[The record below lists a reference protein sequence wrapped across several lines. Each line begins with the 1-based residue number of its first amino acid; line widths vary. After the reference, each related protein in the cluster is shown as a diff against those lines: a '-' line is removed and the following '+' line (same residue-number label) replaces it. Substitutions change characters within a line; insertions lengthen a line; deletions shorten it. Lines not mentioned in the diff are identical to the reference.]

1 MASVTSLTASV
12 HQRLATALSAT
23 LPTADAD
30 PLLRRSDR
38 ADYQANGILALAKKA
53 KANPRELATQVVA
66 RVESG
71 ELIGEI
77 EVSGPG
83 FLNITLTDRAITQNL
98 AARYADDTGRLGVP
112 TAERPGTTVIDYAQP
127 NVAKEMHVGH
137 LRSAVIGDA
146 VVQILEFTGE
156 NVVRRHHIGDWGTQ
170 FGMLI
175 QYLDEH
181 PHELDHKDAR
191 VSGEEAMSNLDRLYK
206 AARKLFDSDEEFKT
220 RARRRVVD
228 LQAGD
233 PHTLATWQK
242 FVDESKIY
250 FFSVFEK
257 LDMEVRDADIVGESG
272 YNDMLDETCRLL
284 EESGVAVRSE
294 GALCVFFDDVKGP
307 DGNPVPLIVKK
318 SDGGYGYAAT
328 DLSAI
333 RDRVFHLK
341 ANSLLYVVDARQSLH
356 FKMVFETARRA
367 GWLNDDDVKAFQ
379 LAFGTVLGK
388 DGKPFKTRE
397 GETIRLVDLLDEAID
412 RATAVVREKAEK
424 VGLTE
429 EEIVENGRYVGIG
442 AVKYADLS
450 TSAVRDYKFDLD
462 QMVSLN
468 GDTSVYLQYAYARI
482 QSILR
487 KAGEA
492 GPAAHPELELAPA
505 ERALGLH
512 LDQFGEAVAE
522 VAESYEP
529 HKLAAYLFRLATL
542 LTSFYDQCP
551 VLKAESPA
559 QVENRL
565 FLVDLTARTL
575 HRGMALLATRTPS
588 PHAPPPGYRPPAAG
602 RVALRHPRPG
612 RCRCLPLQSLAWRPF
627 PIRCPSWRPTRAGVC
642 SGLNSRFRR
651 GG

>member
-1 MASVTSLTASV
+1 MASVTSLSDSV
-12 HQRLATALSAT
+12 QQRLAAALSAA
-23 LPTADAD
+23 LPEAGSAD

-38 ADYQANGILALAKKA
+38 ADFQANGILALAKKA

-66 RVESG
+66 QVESG
-71 ELIGEI
+71 DVIREI

-83 FLNITLTDRAITQNL
+83 FLNITLSDGAIVRNL
-98 AARYADDTGRLGVP
+98 AARYADPARLGVP
-112 TAERPGTTVIDYAQP
+112 LAEHPGTTVIDYAQP

-146 VVQILEFTGE
+146 VVQLLEFTGE
-156 NVVRRHHIGDWGTQ
+156 SVVRRHHIGDWGTQ

-181 PHELDHKDAR
+181 PHELDHKDTQ

-220 RARRRVVD
+220 RARLRVVD

-233 PHTLATWQK
+233 PHTLAVWQK

-257 LDMEVRDADIVGESG
+257 LDMEIRDADIVGESG
-272 YNDMLDETCRLL
+272 YNDMLAETCRLL

-307 DGNPVPLIVKK
+307 DGNPVPLIVQK

-333 RDRVFHLK
+333 RDRVFNLK
-341 ANSLLYVVDARQSLH
+341 ANTLVYVVDARQSLH

-367 GWLNDDDVKAFQ
+367 GWLGDDVTAHQ

-397 GETIRLVDLLDEAID
+397 GETVKLVDLLDEAVE
-412 RATAVVREKAEK
+412 RATAVVREKDVQQQLSEQEIAERGTQ
-424 VGLTE
+424 VG
-429 EEIVENGRYVGIG
+429 VG

-450 TSAVRDYKFDLD
+450 TSANRDYKFDLD

-487 KAGEA
+487 KAGELR
-492 GPAAHPELELAPA
+492 PSAHPELELAEA

-512 LDQFGEAVAE
+512 ADAFAETVADAARE
-522 VAESYEP
+522 YAP
-529 HKLAAYLFRLATL
+529 HKLAAYLYQLASLYT
-542 LTSFYDQCP
+542 TFYDKCP
-551 VLKAESPA
+551 VLKAETPE

-565 FLVDLTARTL
+565 FLCDVTARTL
-575 HRGMALLATRTPS
+575 HRGMALLGVRTPE
-588 PHAPPPGYRPPAAG
+588 R
-602 RVALRHPRPG
+602 L
-612 RCRCLPLQSLAWRPF
+612 
-627 PIRCPSWRPTRAGVC
+627 
-642 SGLNSRFRR
+642 
-651 GG
+651 

>member
-83 FLNITLTDRAITQNL
+83 FLNITLTDAAITQNL

-284 EESGVAVRSE
+284 EESGVAERSE
-294 GALCVFFDDVKGP
+294 GALCVFFDDILGP
-307 DGNPVPLIVKK
+307 DGNRVPLIVKK

-429 EEIVENGRYVGIG
+429 DEIVENGRYVGIG

-512 LDQFGEAVAE
+512 LDQFGETVAE

-529 HKLAAYLFRLATL
+529 HKLAAYLFKLATL

-575 HRGMALLATRTPS
+575 HRGMALLGIRTPDK
-588 PHAPPPGYRPPAAG
+588 
-602 RVALRHPRPG
+602 L
-612 RCRCLPLQSLAWRPF
+612 
-627 PIRCPSWRPTRAGVC
+627 
-642 SGLNSRFRR
+642 
-651 GG
+651 

>member
-1 MASVTSLTASV
+1 MASVTSLTDLVNQQLAS
-12 HQRLATALSAT
+12 AISASR
-23 LPTADAD
+23 PEASAD

-38 ADYQANGILALAKKA
+38 ADYQANGILALAKKV
-53 KANPRELATQVVA
+53 KANPRELAAEVVA
-66 RVESG
+66 HIATG
-71 ELIGEI
+71 DELIKGV

-83 FLNITLTDRAITQNL
+83 FLNITIADRAITANL
-98 AARYADDTGRLGVP
+98 AARYADAERLGVP
-112 TAERPGTTVIDYAQP
+112 VAEHPGTTVIDYAQP

-137 LRSAVIGDA
+137 LRSAVIGDS
-146 VVQILEFTGE
+146 VVQLLEFTGE

-175 QYLDEH
+175 QYLEEH
-181 PHELDHKDAR
+181 PHELDHKSAAAASGAADSGDAR
-191 VSGEEAMSNLDRLYK
+191 AGEEAMSNLDRLYK
-206 AARKLFDSDEEFKT
+206 AARGVFDSDEEFKT

-233 PHTLATWQK
+233 PQTLATWQR

-257 LDMEVRDADIVGESG
+257 LDMEVRDSDIVGESG
-272 YNDMLDETCRLL
+272 YNDMLAETCRLL

-294 GALCVFFDDVKGP
+294 GALCIFFDDILGP
-307 DGNPVPLIVKK
+307 DGKQVPLIVQK

-341 ANSLLYVVDARQSLH
+341 ADTLLYVVDARQSLH

-367 GWLNDDDVKAFQ
+367 GWLGDGVTATQ

-388 DGKPFKTRE
+388 DGKPFKTRA
-397 GETIRLVDLLDEAID
+397 GETVKLVDLLDEAIE
-412 RATAVVREKAEK
+412 RASAVVREKAQD
-424 VGLTE
+424 LSE
-429 EEIVENGRYVGIG
+429 EEIAERGTQVGVG

-450 TSAVRDYKFDLD
+450 TSANRDYKFDLD

-487 KAGEA
+487 KAPDGVR
-492 GPAAHPELELAPA
+492 PSAHPESALHEA

-512 LDQFGEAVAE
+512 LDAFAETVADAARE
-522 VAESYEP
+522 YAP
-529 HKLAAYLFRLATL
+529 HKLAAYLYQLASL
-542 LTSFYDQCP
+542 YTSFYDKCP
-551 VLKAESPA
+551 VLKAESPE
-559 QVENRL
+559 QVANRL
-565 FLVDLTARTL
+565 FLCDITARTL
-575 HRGMALLATRTPS
+575 HRGMALLGIRTPE
-588 PHAPPPGYRPPAAG
+588 R
-602 RVALRHPRPG
+602 L
-612 RCRCLPLQSLAWRPF
+612 
-627 PIRCPSWRPTRAGVC
+627 
-642 SGLNSRFRR
+642 
-651 GG
+651 

>member
-12 HQRLATALSAT
+12 HQRLASALSAA
-23 LPTADAD
+23 LPEAVDAD

-38 ADYQANGILALAKKA
+38 ADFQANGILALAKKA
-53 KANPRELATQVVA
+53 KANPRELATQVVSQ
-66 RVESG
+66 VVTG
-71 ELIGEI
+71 DVIKDI

-83 FLNITLTDRAITQNL
+83 FLNVTITDRAITENL
-98 AARYADDTGRLGVP
+98 AARYADTDRLGVP
-112 TAERPGTTVIDYAQP
+112 HADAPGTTVIDYAQP

-146 VVQILEFTGE
+146 VVQLLEFTGE
-156 NVVRRHHIGDWGTQ
+156 TVVRRHHIGDWGTQ

-181 PHELDHKDAR
+181 PHELDHKESQ

-206 AARKLFDSDEEFKT
+206 AARKLFDADEEFKT

-257 LDMEVRDADIVGESG
+257 LDMEIRDPDIVGESG
-272 YNDMLDETCRLL
+272 YNDMLAETCRLL

-294 GALCVFFDDVKGP
+294 GALCVFFDDIKGP
-307 DGNPVPLIVKK
+307 DGNRVPLIVQK

-333 RDRVFHLK
+333 RDRVFNLK
-341 ANSLLYVVDARQSLH
+341 ANTLLYVVDARQSLH

-367 GWLNDDDVKAFQ
+367 GWINGDVTAHQ

-397 GETIRLVDLLDEAID
+397 GETVKLVDLLDEAVE
-412 RATAVVREKAEK
+412 RATTVVREKAEK
-424 VGLTE
+424 VGLAE
-429 EEIVENGRYVGIG
+429 REIEENGRYVGIG

-487 KAGEA
+487 RSGEA
-492 GPAAHPELELAPA
+492 RPVAHPELELAPA

-512 LDQFGEAVAE
+512 LDQFGETVLE
-522 VAESYEP
+522 VAASYEP
-529 HKLAAYLFRLATL
+529 HKLAAYLYQLASH
-542 LTSFYDQCP
+542 LTTFYDQCQ
-551 VLKAESPA
+551 VLSADNPAEV
-559 QVENRL
+559 VENRL

-575 HRGMALLATRTPS
+575 HQGMALLGIRTPEK
-588 PHAPPPGYRPPAAG
+588 
-602 RVALRHPRPG
+602 L
-612 RCRCLPLQSLAWRPF
+612 
-627 PIRCPSWRPTRAGVC
+627 
-642 SGLNSRFRR
+642 
-651 GG
+651 

>member
-1 MASVTSLTASV
+1 MASVTSLSDSVQQHLAS
-12 HQRLATALSAT
+12 ALSAT
-23 LPTADAD
+23 LPEAAGAD

-38 ADYQANGILALAKKA
+38 ADFQANGILALAKKA
-53 KANPRELATQVVA
+53 KANPRELAAEVVG
-66 RVESG
+66 RVVTG
-71 ELIGEI
+71 DVIRDV

-83 FLNITLTDRAITQNL
+83 FLNITIADEAITRNL
-98 AARYADDTGRLGVP
+98 AARYADETGRLGVP
-112 TAERPGTTVIDYAQP
+112 TAADPGTTVIDYAQP

-137 LRSAVIGDA
+137 LRSAVIGDSVA
-146 VVQILEFTGE
+146 QLLEFTGE

-181 PHELDHKDAR
+181 PHELDHKAAE
-191 VSGEEAMSNLDRLYK
+191 VTGEEAMSNLDRLYK

-233 PHTLATWQK
+233 PHTLGIWQR

-257 LDMEVRDADIVGESG
+257 LDMEIRDADIVGESG
-272 YNDMLDETCRLL
+272 YNDMLAETCRLL

-294 GALCVFFDDVKGP
+294 GALCVFFDDIKGP
-307 DGNPVPLIVKK
+307 DGNPVPLIVQK

-341 ANSLLYVVDARQSLH
+341 ADTLLYVVDARQALH
-356 FKMVFETARRA
+356 FRMVFETARRA
-367 GWLNDDDVKAFQ
+367 GWLGEDVTAVQ

-388 DGKPFKTRE
+388 DGKPFKTRA
-397 GETIRLVDLLDEAID
+397 GETVRLVDLLDEAIE
-412 RATAVVREKAEK
+412 RASAVVREKAQDLSEAEIAERGTQ
-424 VGLTE
+424 VG
-429 EEIVENGRYVGIG
+429 VG

-450 TSAVRDYKFDLD
+450 TSANRDYKFDLD

-482 QSILR
+482 RSILR
-487 KAGEA
+487 KAGEVR
-492 GPAAHPELELAPA
+492 PAARPELALADA

-512 LDQFGEAVAE
+512 LDSFAETVREAAAE
-522 VAESYEP
+522 YAP
-529 HKLAAYLFRLATL
+529 HKLAAYLYQLASL
-542 LTSFYDQCP
+542 YTSFYDKCP
-551 VLKAESPA
+551 VLRAETPQ

-565 FLVDLTARTL
+565 FLCDVTARTL
-575 HRGMALLATRTPS
+575 HRGMALLGIRTPEK
-588 PHAPPPGYRPPAAG
+588 
-602 RVALRHPRPG
+602 L
-612 RCRCLPLQSLAWRPF
+612 
-627 PIRCPSWRPTRAGVC
+627 
-642 SGLNSRFRR
+642 
-651 GG
+651 

>member
-1 MASVTSLTASV
+1 MASVTSLSDNVQQHLAS
-12 HQRLATALSAT
+12 ALTAT
-23 LPTADAD
+23 LPEAAGAD

-38 ADYQANGILALAKKA
+38 ADFQANGILALAKKA
-53 KANPRELATQVVA
+53 KANPRELAAQVVG
-66 RVESG
+66 RVVTG
-71 ELIGEI
+71 DVIQDV

-83 FLNITLTDRAITQNL
+83 FLNITVSDKAITENL

-112 TAERPGTTVIDYAQP
+112 TAAHPGTTVIDYAQP

-137 LRSAVIGDA
+137 LRSAVIGDS
-146 VVQILEFTGE
+146 VVQLLEFTGE

-181 PHELDHKDAR
+181 PHELDHKAGE
-191 VSGEEAMSNLDRLYK
+191 VTGEEAMSNLDRLYK

-233 PHTLATWQK
+233 PHTLAMWQK

-257 LDMEVRDADIVGESG
+257 LDMEIRDADIVGESG
-272 YNDMLDETCRLL
+272 YNDMLAETCRLL

-294 GALCVFFDDVKGP
+294 GALCVFFDDIKGP
-307 DGNPVPLIVKK
+307 DGNPVPLIVQK

-333 RDRVFHLK
+333 RDRVFNLK
-341 ANSLLYVVDARQSLH
+341 ANTLLYVVDARQALH
-356 FKMVFETARRA
+356 FRMVFETARRA
-367 GWLNDDDVKAFQ
+367 GWLGDDVTAVQ

-388 DGKPFKTRE
+388 DGKPFKTRA
-397 GETIRLVDLLDEAID
+397 GETIRLVDLLDEAIE
-412 RATAVVREKAEK
+412 RASAVVREKAQD
-424 VGLTE
+424 LSE
-429 EEIVENGRYVGIG
+429 EEIAERGTQVGIG

-450 TSAVRDYKFDLD
+450 TSANRDYKFDLD

-487 KAGEA
+487 KAGEVR
-492 GPAAHPELELAPA
+492 PAAHPELSLADA

-512 LDQFGEAVAE
+512 LDSFAETVREAAAE
-522 VAESYEP
+522 YAP
-529 HKLAAYLFRLATL
+529 HKLAAYLYQLASLFT
-542 LTSFYDQCP
+542 TFYDKCP
-551 VLKAESPA
+551 VLRAETPE
-559 QVENRL
+559 QVQNRL
-565 FLVDLTARTL
+565 FLSDLTARTL
-575 HRGMALLATRTPS
+575 HQGMTLMGIRTPEK
-588 PHAPPPGYRPPAAG
+588 
-602 RVALRHPRPG
+602 L
-612 RCRCLPLQSLAWRPF
+612 
-627 PIRCPSWRPTRAGVC
+627 
-642 SGLNSRFRR
+642 
-651 GG
+651 

>member
-1 MASVTSLTASV
+1 MASVTSLSDSVQQHLAS
-12 HQRLATALSAT
+12 ALSAT
-23 LPTADAD
+23 LPEAADAD

-38 ADYQANGILALAKKA
+38 ADFQANGILALAKKA

-66 RVESG
+66 QVTTGSV
-71 ELIGEI
+71 IKDI

-83 FLNITLTDRAITQNL
+83 FLNITVSDRAITENL
-98 AARYADDTGRLGVP
+98 AARYADEAGRLGVP
-112 TAERPGTTVIDYAQP
+112 FSADPGTTVIDYAQP

-137 LRSAVIGDA
+137 LRSAVIGDS
-146 VVQILEFTGE
+146 VVQLLEFTGE
-156 NVVRRHHIGDWGTQ
+156 TVIRRHHIGDWGTQ

-181 PHELDHKDAR
+181 PHELDHKRSAKDTAA
-191 VSGEEAMSNLDRLYK
+191 SGEEAMSNLDRLYK
-206 AARKLFDSDEEFKT
+206 AARGLFDSDEEFKT

-233 PHTLATWQK
+233 PRTLAIWQK

-257 LDMEVRDADIVGESG
+257 LDMEIRDADIVGESG
-272 YNDMLDETCRLL
+272 YNDMLAETCRLL

-294 GALCVFFDDVKGP
+294 GALCVFFDDIKGP
-307 DGNPVPLIVKK
+307 DGNPVPLIVQK

-333 RDRVFHLK
+333 RDRVFNLK
-341 ANSLLYVVDARQSLH
+341 ANTLLYVVDARQALH
-356 FKMVFETARRA
+356 FRMVFETARRA
-367 GWLNDDDVKAFQ
+367 GWLNDDVTAYQ

-388 DGKPFKTRE
+388 DGKPFKTRA
-397 GETIRLVDLLDEAID
+397 GETVRLVDLLDEAVD
-412 RATAVVREKAEK
+412 RASAVVREKAQD
-424 VGLTE
+424 LSE
-429 EEIVENGRYVGIG
+429 EEIAERGAQVGIG

-450 TSAVRDYKFDLD
+450 TSANRDYKFDLD

-487 KAGEA
+487 KAGDTR
-492 GPAAHPELELAPA
+492 PAAHPELDLADA

-512 LDQFGEAVAE
+512 ADAFAETVAE
-522 VAESYEP
+522 AAKDFAP
-529 HKLAAYLFRLATL
+529 HKLTAYLYQLASLYT
-542 LTSFYDQCP
+542 TFYDKCP
-551 VLKAESPA
+551 VLKAETPA

-565 FLVDLTARTL
+565 FLCDVTARTL
-575 HRGMALLATRTPS
+575 HQGMSLLGIRTPEK
-588 PHAPPPGYRPPAAG
+588 
-602 RVALRHPRPG
+602 L
-612 RCRCLPLQSLAWRPF
+612 
-627 PIRCPSWRPTRAGVC
+627 
-642 SGLNSRFRR
+642 
-651 GG
+651 

>member
-1 MASVTSLTASV
+1 MAPVTSLTASV
-12 HQRLATALSAT
+12 HQRLATALSAA
-23 LPTADAD
+23 LPEADAD

-38 ADYQANGILALAKKA
+38 ADFQANGILALAKKA
-53 KANPRELATQVVA
+53 KANPRELAAQVVA

-71 ELIGEI
+71 DVIKDI

-83 FLNITLTDRAITQNL
+83 FLNITITDKAITENL
-98 AARYADDTGRLGVP
+98 AARYADTDGRLGVP
-112 TAERPGTTVIDYAQP
+112 YAEHPGTTVIDYAQP

-181 PHELDHKDAR
+181 PHELDHKEGEDLQQ
-191 VSGEEAMSNLDRLYK
+191 SGEQAMSNLDRLYK
-206 AARKLFDSDEEFKT
+206 AARRLFDSDDEFKT

-233 PHTLATWQK
+233 PRTLATWQK

-257 LDMEVRDADIVGESG
+257 LDMEVRDPDIVGESG

-294 GALCVFFDDVKGP
+294 GALCVFFEDVKGP
-307 DGNPVPLIVKK
+307 DGKPVPLIVQK

-333 RDRVFHLK
+333 RDRVFNLK
-341 ANSLLYVVDARQSLH
+341 SNTLLYVVDARQSLH

-367 GWLNDDDVKAFQ
+367 GWLNDDVKALQ

-397 GETIRLVDLLDEAID
+397 GETVRLVDLLDEAID

-424 VGLTE
+424 VGLSE
-429 EEIVENGRYVGIG
+429 REIVENGQYVGVG

-492 GPAAHPELELAPA
+492 NPAAHPELGLAPA

-512 LDQFGEAVAE
+512 LDQFGETLAE
-522 VAESYEP
+522 VAAAYEP
-529 HKLAAYLFRLATL
+529 HKLAAYLYKLATL
-542 LTSFYDQCP
+542 LTAFYDQCQ
-551 VLKAESPA
+551 VLSADNAPEV
-559 QVENRL
+559 VENRL

-575 HRGMALLATRTPS
+575 HQGMALLGIRTPE
-588 PHAPPPGYRPPAAG
+588 R
-602 RVALRHPRPG
+602 L
-612 RCRCLPLQSLAWRPF
+612 
-627 PIRCPSWRPTRAGVC
+627 
-642 SGLNSRFRR
+642 
-651 GG
+651 

>member
-1 MASVTSLTASV
+1 MASVTSLSDSVQQHLAS
-12 HQRLATALSAT
+12 ALSAT
-23 LPTADAD
+23 LPEAAGAD

-38 ADYQANGILALAKKA
+38 ADFQANGILALAKKA
-53 KANPRELATQVVA
+53 KANPRELATQVVSQVVA
-66 RVESG
+66 GDV
-71 ELIGEI
+71 IKDV

-83 FLNITLTDRAITQNL
+83 FLNITIADRAITENL
-98 AARYADDTGRLGVP
+98 AARYADETGRLGVP
-112 TAERPGTTVIDYAQP
+112 YAGHPGTTVIDYAQP

-146 VVQILEFTGE
+146 VVQLLEFTGE

-181 PHELDHKDAR
+181 PHELDHKDAQ
-191 VSGEEAMSNLDRLYK
+191 VTGEEAMSNLDRLYK
-206 AARKLFDSDEEFKT
+206 AARGKFDSDEEFKT

-233 PHTLATWQK
+233 PQTLAMWQK

-257 LDMEVRDADIVGESG
+257 LDMEIQDPDIVGESG
-272 YNDMLDETCRLL
+272 YNDMLADTCRML

-294 GALCVFFDDVKGP
+294 GALCVFFEDVKGP
-307 DGNPVPLIVKK
+307 DGKPVPLIVQK

-333 RDRVFHLK
+333 RDRVFNLK
-341 ANSLLYVVDARQSLH
+341 ASTLLYVVDARQALH

-367 GWLNDDDVKAFQ
+367 GWLNDDVKAHQ

-388 DGKPFKTRE
+388 DGKPFKTRA
-397 GETIRLVDLLDEAID
+397 GETVKLQDLLDEAVE

-429 EEIVENGRYVGIG
+429 QEITENGRYVGIG

-468 GDTSVYLQYAYARI
+468 GDTSVYLQYAYARV

-492 GPAAHPELELAPA
+492 RPAAHPELELAPA

-512 LDQFGEAVAE
+512 LDQFAETVLE
-522 VAESYEP
+522 VAADYEP
-529 HKLAAYLFRLATL
+529 HKLAAYLYQLASL
-542 LTSFYDQCP
+542 LTTFYDQCP
-551 VLKAESPA
+551 VLKADTVE

-575 HRGMALLATRTPS
+575 HRGMALLGIRTPEK
-588 PHAPPPGYRPPAAG
+588 
-602 RVALRHPRPG
+602 L
-612 RCRCLPLQSLAWRPF
+612 
-627 PIRCPSWRPTRAGVC
+627 
-642 SGLNSRFRR
+642 
-651 GG
+651 

>member
-12 HQRLATALSAT
+12 NARLTAALASA
-23 LPTADAD
+23 LPDADGVD

-66 RVESG
+66 QVESG
-71 ELIGEI
+71 ELLKEI

-83 FLNITLTDRAITQNL
+83 FLNITLTDRAITTNL
-98 AARYADDTGRLGVP
+98 AERYADAENRLGVP
-112 TAERPGTTVIDYAQP
+112 LTAHPGTTVIDYAQP

-181 PHELDHKDAR
+181 PHELDHKDTR

-294 GALCVFFDDVKGP
+294 GALCVFFDDIKGP
-307 DGNPVPLIVKK
+307 DGNLVPLIVKK

-429 EEIVENGRYVGIG
+429 DEIVENGRYVGVG

-529 HKLAAYLFRLATL
+529 HKLAAYLFKLATL

-551 VLKAESPA
+551 VLKADTPA

-575 HRGMALLATRTPS
+575 HQGMALLGIRTPDK
-588 PHAPPPGYRPPAAG
+588 
-602 RVALRHPRPG
+602 L
-612 RCRCLPLQSLAWRPF
+612 
-627 PIRCPSWRPTRAGVC
+627 
-642 SGLNSRFRR
+642 
-651 GG
+651 

>member
-12 HQRLATALSAT
+12 HQRLAAALSAA
-23 LPTADAD
+23 LPENADAD

-38 ADYQANGILALAKKA
+38 ADFQANGILALAKKA
-53 KANPRELATQVVA
+53 KANPRELATTVVE
-66 RVESG
+66 RVENG
-71 ELIGEI
+71 GLIKDV

-83 FLNITLTDRAITQNL
+83 FLNITVTDRAITENL
-98 AARYADDTGRLGVP
+98 AARAADGERLGVP
-112 TAERPGTTVIDYAQP
+112 YAQDAGTTVIDYAQP

-156 NVVRRHHIGDWGTQ
+156 TVVRRHHIGDWGTQ

-175 QYLDEH
+175 QYLIEH
-181 PHELDHKDAR
+181 PHELDHEGGE
-191 VSGEEAMSNLDRLYK
+191 VSGEEAMSNLNRLYK
-206 AARKLFDSDEEFKT
+206 ASRALFDSDEEFKT

-233 PHTLATWQK
+233 AETLALWQK

-250 FFSVFEK
+250 FYSVFDK
-257 LDMEVRDADIVGESG
+257 LDMEIRDPDVVGESG
-272 YNDMLDETCRLL
+272 YNDMLEETCRLL

-307 DGNPVPLIVKK
+307 DGKPVPLIVQK

-333 RDRVFHLK
+333 RDRVFNLK
-341 ANSLLYVVDARQSLH
+341 ADTLLYVVDARQSLH

-367 GWLNDDDVKAFQ
+367 GWLNDGTKAEQ

-397 GETIRLVDLLDEAID
+397 GETVRLVDLLDEAID
-412 RATAVVREKAEK
+412 RATAVVREKAGK
-424 VGLTE
+424 VGLSE

-487 KAGEA
+487 KAGDA
-492 GPAAHPELELAPA
+492 RPAAHPELELAPA

-512 LDQFGEAVAE
+512 LDQFGELLLDVAQ
-522 VAESYEP
+522 SHEP
-529 HKLAAYLFRLATL
+529 HKLAAYLYQLASH
-542 LTSFYDQCP
+542 LTTFYDQCQ
-551 VLKAESPA
+551 VLSDANAPEV
-559 QVENRL
+559 VENRL

-575 HRGMALLATRTPS
+575 HRGMALLGIRTPE
-588 PHAPPPGYRPPAAG
+588 R
-602 RVALRHPRPG
+602 L
-612 RCRCLPLQSLAWRPF
+612 
-627 PIRCPSWRPTRAGVC
+627 
-642 SGLNSRFRR
+642 
-651 GG
+651 

>member
-1 MASVTSLTASV
+1 MAPVTSLTDLV
-12 HQRLATALSAT
+12 QQRLADALSSA
-23 LPTADAD
+23 LAEADGVD

-38 ADYQANGILALAKKA
+38 ADFQANGILALAKKA
-53 KANPRELATQVVA
+53 KANPRELATQVV
-66 RVESG
+66 SG
-71 ELIGEI
+71 VVTGDVIKDI

-83 FLNITLTDRAITQNL
+83 FLNITLTDSAITENL
-98 AARYADDTGRLGVP
+98 AARYADPDRLGVP
-112 TAERPGTTVIDYAQP
+112 FAENPGTTVVDYAQP

-146 VVQILEFTGE
+146 VVQLLEFTGE
-156 NVVRRHHIGDWGTQ
+156 TVVRRHHIGDWGTQ

-181 PHELDHKDAR
+181 PHELDHKDAQ

-206 AARKLFDSDEEFKT
+206 AARKHFDSDEEFKT

-233 PHTLATWQK
+233 PHTLAVWQK

-257 LDMEVRDADIVGESG
+257 LDMEVRDPDIVGESG
-272 YNDMLDETCRLL
+272 YNDMLAETCRLL

-307 DGNPVPLIVKK
+307 DGNPVPLIVQK

-333 RDRVFHLK
+333 RDRVFNLK
-341 ANSLLYVVDARQSLH
+341 ANTLVYVVDARQSLH

-367 GWLNDDDVKAFQ
+367 GWLGDDVKAHQ

-397 GETIRLVDLLDEAID
+397 GETVKLVDLLDEAIE
-412 RATAVVREKAEK
+412 RATAVVREKDTLGQLSEADIAERGTQ
-424 VGLTE
+424 VG
-429 EEIVENGRYVGIG
+429 VG

-450 TSAVRDYKFDLD
+450 TSANRDYKFDLD

-487 KAGEA
+487 KAGEVR
-492 GPAAHPELELAPA
+492 PSAHPELELAEA

-512 LDQFGEAVAE
+512 VDAFAETAAEAATE
-522 VAESYEP
+522 YAP
-529 HKLAAYLFRLATL
+529 HKLAAYLYQLASLFT
-542 LTSFYDQCP
+542 TFYDQCP
-551 VLKAESPA
+551 VIKPA
-559 QVENRL
+559 PPKDIAENRL
-565 FLVDLTARTL
+565 FLSDVTAKTL
-575 HRGMALLATRTPS
+575 HRGMALLGIRTPE
-588 PHAPPPGYRPPAAG
+588 R
-602 RVALRHPRPG
+602 L
-612 RCRCLPLQSLAWRPF
+612 
-627 PIRCPSWRPTRAGVC
+627 
-642 SGLNSRFRR
+642 
-651 GG
+651 

>member
-1 MASVTSLTASV
+1 MASVTSLSDSV
-12 HQRLATALSAT
+12 HQRLAAALSAA
-23 LPTADAD
+23 LPQAGSAD

-38 ADYQANGILALAKKA
+38 ADFQANGILALAKKE
-53 KANPRELATQVVA
+53 KANPRELATQVVS

-71 ELIGEI
+71 DVIKDV

-83 FLNITLTDRAITQNL
+83 FLNITITDRAITQNL

-112 TAERPGTTVIDYAQP
+112 HAEHPGTTVIDYAQP

-137 LRSAVIGDA
+137 LRSAVIGDSVA
-146 VVQILEFTGE
+146 QLLEFTGE
-156 NVVRRHHIGDWGTQ
+156 SVVRRHHIGDWGTQ

-175 QYLDEH
+175 QYLEEH
-181 PHELDHKDAR
+181 PHELDHHDGEDLQA
-191 VSGEEAMSNLDRLYK
+191 SGEQAMSNLDRLYK
-206 AARKLFDSDEEFKT
+206 AARKFFDSDEEFKT

-233 PHTLATWQK
+233 PQTLAMWQK

-257 LDMEVRDADIVGESG
+257 LDMEIRDPDIVGESG
-272 YNDMLDETCRLL
+272 YNDMLAETCRLL

-294 GALCVFFDDVKGP
+294 GALCVFFDDIKGP
-307 DGNPVPLIVKK
+307 DGKPVPLIVQK

-333 RDRVFHLK
+333 RDRVFSLK
-341 ANSLLYVVDARQSLH
+341 ANTLLYVVDARQSLH

-367 GWLNDDDVKAFQ
+367 GWLNEDVHAVQ

-397 GETIRLVDLLDEAID
+397 GETVRLVDLLDEAID
-412 RATAVVREKAEK
+412 RASAVVREKAQD
-424 VGLTE
+424 LSE
-429 EEIVENGRYVGIG
+429 EEIAERGTQVGIG

-450 TSAVRDYKFDLD
+450 TSANRDYKFDLD

-482 QSILR
+482 RSILR

-492 GPAAHPELELAPA
+492 RPVAHPELDLHEA

-512 LDQFGEAVAE
+512 ADSFAATVAE
-522 VAESYEP
+522 AAAEYAP
-529 HKLAAYLFRLATL
+529 HKLTAYLYQLASLYT
-542 LTSFYDQCP
+542 TFYDKCP
-551 VLKAESPA
+551 VLKAESPE
-559 QVENRL
+559 QIENRL
-565 FLVDLTARTL
+565 FLCDITARTL
-575 HRGMALLATRTPS
+575 HQGMALLGIRTPE
-588 PHAPPPGYRPPAAG
+588 R
-602 RVALRHPRPG
+602 L
-612 RCRCLPLQSLAWRPF
+612 
-627 PIRCPSWRPTRAGVC
+627 
-642 SGLNSRFRR
+642 
-651 GG
+651 

>member
-12 HQRLATALSAT
+12 HQHLASALSAT
-23 LPTADAD
+23 LPEAAGAD

-38 ADYQANGILALAKKA
+38 ADFQANGILALAKRT
-53 KANPRELATQVVA
+53 KANPRELATQVVSQ
-66 RVESG
+66 VTTG
-71 ELIGEI
+71 DLIEDI

-83 FLNITLTDRAITQNL
+83 FLNITVADRAITGNL
-98 AARYADDTGRLGVP
+98 AARAADPEGRLGVP
-112 TAERPGTTVIDYAQP
+112 YAEHPGTTVIDYAQP

-137 LRSAVIGDA
+137 LRSAVIGDS
-146 VVQILEFTGE
+146 VTQLLEFTGE

-181 PHELDHKDAR
+181 PHELDHKAAEI
-191 VSGEEAMSNLDRLYK
+191 SGEEAMSNLDRLYK
-206 AARKLFDSDEEFKT
+206 AARRLFDSDEEFKT

-233 PHTLATWQK
+233 PHTLAMWQK

-257 LDMEVRDADIVGESG
+257 LDMEIQDADIVGESG
-272 YNDMLDETCRLL
+272 YNDMLTETCRLL

-294 GALCVFFDDVKGP
+294 GALCVFFDDIKGA
-307 DGNPVPLIVKK
+307 DGQPVPLIVQK
-318 SDGGYGYAAT
+318 SDGGFGYAAT

-333 RDRVFHLK
+333 RDRVFNLK
-341 ANSLLYVVDARQSLH
+341 ADTLLYVVDARQALH
-356 FKMVFETARRA
+356 FRMVFETARRA
-367 GWLNDDDVKAFQ
+367 GWLNDGVKALH

-397 GETIRLVDLLDEAID
+397 GETVKLVDLLDEAID
-412 RATAVVREKAEK
+412 RASAVVREKAQD
-424 VGLTE
+424 LSE
-429 EEIVENGRYVGIG
+429 EEIAERGAQVGVG

-450 TSAVRDYKFDLD
+450 TSANRDYKFDLD

-487 KAGEA
+487 KAGEVR
-492 GPAAHPELELAPA
+492 PAACPELELTEA

-512 LDQFGEAVAE
+512 ADAFAETVAE
-522 VAESYEP
+522 AAAEYAP
-529 HKLAAYLFRLATL
+529 HKLAAYLYQLASLYT
-542 LTSFYDQCP
+542 TFYDKCP
-551 VLKAESPA
+551 VLKAETPE
-559 QVENRL
+559 QVRNRL
-565 FLVDLTARTL
+565 FLCDVTARTL
-575 HRGMALLATRTPS
+575 HQGMALLGIRTPE
-588 PHAPPPGYRPPAAG
+588 R
-602 RVALRHPRPG
+602 L
-612 RCRCLPLQSLAWRPF
+612 
-627 PIRCPSWRPTRAGVC
+627 
-642 SGLNSRFRR
+642 
-651 GG
+651 

>member
-1 MASVTSLTASV
+1 MASVTSLSDSV
-12 HQRLATALSAT
+12 HQRLAAALSAAV
-23 LPTADAD
+23 PQAGSAD

-38 ADYQANGILALAKKA
+38 ADFQANGILALAKKE
-53 KANPRELATQVVA
+53 KANPRELAAQVVS

-71 ELIGEI
+71 DVIKDV

-83 FLNITLTDRAITQNL
+83 FLNITITDRAITQNL

-112 TAERPGTTVIDYAQP
+112 QSEQPGTTVIDYAQP

-137 LRSAVIGDA
+137 LRSAVIGDSVA
-146 VVQILEFTGE
+146 QLLEFTGE
-156 NVVRRHHIGDWGTQ
+156 SVVRRHHIGDWGTQ

-175 QYLDEH
+175 QYLEEH
-181 PHELDHKDAR
+181 PHELDHKAGE

-206 AARKLFDSDEEFKT
+206 AARKVFDADEEFKT

-233 PHTLATWQK
+233 PQTLAMWQK

-257 LDMEVRDADIVGESG
+257 LDMEIQDADIVGESG
-272 YNDMLDETCRLL
+272 YNDMLAETCRLL

-294 GALCVFFDDVKGP
+294 GALCVFFDDIKGP
-307 DGNPVPLIVKK
+307 DGKPVPLIVQK

-333 RDRVFHLK
+333 RDRVFNLK
-341 ANSLLYVVDARQSLH
+341 ANTLLYVVDARQSLH

-367 GWLNDDDVKAFQ
+367 GWLNEDVHAVQ

-397 GETIRLVDLLDEAID
+397 GETVRLVDLLDEAID
-412 RATAVVREKAEK
+412 RASAVVREKAQD
-424 VGLTE
+424 LSE
-429 EEIVENGRYVGIG
+429 EEIAERGTQVGIG

-450 TSAVRDYKFDLD
+450 TSANRDYKFDLD

-482 QSILR
+482 RSILR

-492 GPAAHPELELAPA
+492 RPVAHPELGLQEA

-512 LDQFGEAVAE
+512 ADSFAATVAE
-522 VAESYEP
+522 AAAEYAP
-529 HKLAAYLFRLATL
+529 HKLTAYLYQLASLYT
-542 LTSFYDQCP
+542 TFYDKCP
-551 VLKAESPA
+551 VLKAESPE
-559 QVENRL
+559 QTENRL
-565 FLVDLTARTL
+565 FLCDITARTL
-575 HRGMALLATRTPS
+575 HQGMALLGIRTPE
-588 PHAPPPGYRPPAAG
+588 R
-602 RVALRHPRPG
+602 L
-612 RCRCLPLQSLAWRPF
+612 
-627 PIRCPSWRPTRAGVC
+627 
-642 SGLNSRFRR
+642 
-651 GG
+651 

>member
-1 MASVTSLTASV
+1 MASVTSLSDTVQQHLAS
-12 HQRLATALSAT
+12 ALSAA
-23 LPTADAD
+23 LPEAAGAD

-38 ADYQANGILALAKKA
+38 ADFQANGILALAKKA
-53 KANPRELATQVVA
+53 KANPRELATQVVS
-66 RVESG
+66 RVVTGDVIEDV
-71 ELIGEI
+71 

-83 FLNITLTDRAITQNL
+83 FLNITIADRAITENL
-98 AARYADDTGRLGVP
+98 AARYADESGRLGVP
-112 TAERPGTTVIDYAQP
+112 FAEHPGTTVIDYAQP

-137 LRSAVIGDA
+137 LRSAVIGDS
-146 VVQILEFTGE
+146 VVQLLEFTGE

-181 PHELDHKDAR
+181 PHELDHKAGA
-191 VSGEEAMSNLDRLYK
+191 VSGEEAMSNLNRLYK

-228 LQAGD
+228 LQAGE
-233 PHTLATWQK
+233 PKTLAMWQK

-250 FFSVFEK
+250 FYSVFEK
-257 LDMEVRDADIVGESG
+257 LDMEIRDPDIVGESG
-272 YNDMLDETCRLL
+272 YNDMLAETCRLL

-294 GALCVFFDDVKGP
+294 GALCVFFDDIKGP
-307 DGNPVPLIVKK
+307 DGNPVPLIVQK

-333 RDRVFHLK
+333 RDRVFNLK
-341 ANSLLYVVDARQSLH
+341 ANTLLYVVDARQALH
-356 FKMVFETARRA
+356 FRMVFETARRA
-367 GWLNDDDVKAFQ
+367 GWLNDDVTAVQ

-397 GETIRLVDLLDEAID
+397 GETVRLEDLLDEAVE

-424 VGLTE
+424 VGLSE
-429 EEIVENGRYVGIG
+429 QEITENGRYVGIG

-492 GPAAHPELELAPA
+492 RPAAHPELGLAPA

-512 LDQFGEAVAE
+512 LDQFAETVLDVA
-522 VAESYEP
+522 AGYEP
-529 HKLAAYLFRLATL
+529 HKLAAYLYQLATL
-542 LTSFYDQCP
+542 LTAFYDQCP
-551 VLKAESPA
+551 VLKADTPE

-575 HRGMALLATRTPS
+575 HRGMALLGIRTPEK
-588 PHAPPPGYRPPAAG
+588 
-602 RVALRHPRPG
+602 L
-612 RCRCLPLQSLAWRPF
+612 
-627 PIRCPSWRPTRAGVC
+627 
-642 SGLNSRFRR
+642 
-651 GG
+651 

>member
-1 MASVTSLTASV
+1 MASVTSLTAHV
-12 HQRLATALSAT
+12 HQRLADALTAA
-23 LPTADAD
+23 LPETAPAD

-38 ADYQANGILALAKKA
+38 ADFQANGILALAKKA
-53 KANPRELATQVVA
+53 KANPRDLATQVVD
-66 RVESG
+66 RLVKG
-71 ELIGEI
+71 DVIKDI

-83 FLNITLTDRAITQNL
+83 FLNITITDRAITENL
-98 AARYADDTGRLGVP
+98 AARATDPADRLGVP
-112 TAERPGTTVIDYAQP
+112 FLENPGTTVIDYAQP

-137 LRSAVIGDA
+137 LRSAVIGNA
-146 VVQILEFTGE
+146 VVQILEFVGE
-156 NVVRRHHIGDWGTQ
+156 TVVRRHHIGDWGTQ

-181 PHELDHKDAR
+181 PHELDHEAAEDGA
-191 VSGEEAMSNLDRLYK
+191 VTGEEAMSNLNRLYK
-206 AARKLFDSDEEFKT
+206 AARTHFDSDEEFKT

-257 LDMEVRDADIVGESG
+257 LDMEIQDADIVGESG

-284 EESGVAVRSE
+284 EEAGVAVWSE

-307 DGNPVPLIVKK
+307 DGDPVPLIVKK

-333 RDRVFHLK
+333 RDRVFNLK
-341 ANSLLYVVDARQSLH
+341 ANNLIYVVDARQSLH
-356 FKMVFETARRA
+356 FKMVFEAARRA
-367 GWLNDDDVKAFQ
+367 GWLNDDAKAEH

-429 EEIVENGRYVGIG
+429 AEIVENGQYVGIG

-468 GDTSVYLQYAYARI
+468 GDTSVYLQYAYARSR
-482 QSILR
+482 SILR
-487 KAGEA
+487 KAGDA
-492 GPAAHPELELAPA
+492 RPLAHPELALAPA

-512 LDQFGEAVAE
+512 LDQFGELLLDVA
-522 VAESYEP
+522 SGYEP
-529 HKLAAYLFRLATL
+529 HKLAAYLFQLASH
-542 LTSFYDQCP
+542 LTTFYEQCH
-551 VLKAESPA
+551 VLSDANPQEV
-559 QVENRL
+559 VENRL

-575 HRGMALLATRTPS
+575 HQGMALLGIRTPD
-588 PHAPPPGYRPPAAG
+588 R
-602 RVALRHPRPG
+602 L
-612 RCRCLPLQSLAWRPF
+612 
-627 PIRCPSWRPTRAGVC
+627 
-642 SGLNSRFRR
+642 
-651 GG
+651 

>member
-1 MASVTSLTASV
+1 MASVTSLSDSVQQHLAS
-12 HQRLATALSAT
+12 ALSAT
-23 LPTADAD
+23 LPEAAGAD

-38 ADYQANGILALAKKA
+38 ADFQANGILALAKKA
-53 KANPRELATQVVA
+53 KANPRELATQVFSQV
-66 RVESG
+66 VTG
-71 ELIGEI
+71 DVIKDV

-83 FLNITLTDRAITQNL
+83 FLNITIADRAITENL
-98 AARYADDTGRLGVP
+98 AARYADESGRLGVP
-112 TAERPGTTVIDYAQP
+112 QAAHPGTTVIDYAQP

-146 VVQILEFTGE
+146 AVHLLEFTGE
-156 NVVRRHHIGDWGTQ
+156 NVIRRHHIGDWGTQ

-181 PHELDHKDAR
+181 PHELDHKAAQ
-191 VSGEEAMSNLDRLYK
+191 VTGEEAMSNLDRLYK

-233 PHTLATWQK
+233 PRTLATWQK

-257 LDMEVRDADIVGESG
+257 LDMEIQDPDIVGESG
-272 YNDMLDETCRLL
+272 YNDMLAETCRLL

-294 GALCVFFDDVKGP
+294 GALCVFFEDIKGP
-307 DGNPVPLIVKK
+307 DGNPVPLIVQK

-333 RDRVFHLK
+333 RDRVFNLK
-341 ANSLLYVVDARQSLH
+341 ANTLLYVVDARQALH
-356 FKMVFETARRA
+356 FRMVFETARRA
-367 GWLNDDDVKAFQ
+367 GWLNEDVTAVQ

-397 GETIRLVDLLDEAID
+397 GETVRLVDLLDEAIE
-412 RATAVVREKAEK
+412 RASAVVREKAQDLSEQ
-424 VGLTE
+424 
-429 EEIVENGRYVGIG
+429 EISERGAQVGIG

-450 TSAVRDYKFDLD
+450 TSANRDYKFDLD

-482 QSILR
+482 RSILR
-487 KAGEA
+487 KAGEVR
-492 GPAAHPELELAPA
+492 PAARPELELAEA

-512 LDQFGEAVAE
+512 VDAFAETVAE
-522 VAESYEP
+522 AASEYAP
-529 HKLAAYLFRLATL
+529 HKLAAYLYQLASLYT
-542 LTSFYDQCP
+542 TFYDKCP
-551 VLKAESPA
+551 VLKAETPE

-565 FLVDLTARTL
+565 FLCDVTARTL
-575 HRGMALLATRTPS
+575 HQGMALLGIRTPEK
-588 PHAPPPGYRPPAAG
+588 
-602 RVALRHPRPG
+602 L
-612 RCRCLPLQSLAWRPF
+612 
-627 PIRCPSWRPTRAGVC
+627 
-642 SGLNSRFRR
+642 
-651 GG
+651 